1 MRIVMKFGGTSVG
14 DIDRI
19 KNIAKKVKKS
29 FDSGNEICVV
39 VSAMSG
45 VTNQLIDYVEQA
57 SPNYDPREYD
67 AIVSSGEKV
76 TSGLLALCLQEI
88 GVKSRSFAGWQAGI
102 ETDGAHS
109 KARITNVNAKQITD
123 YMENGGV
130 AVVAGFQGI
139 NIETNRITTLGRGGS
154 DTSAVALAVGVN
166 ASRCDIYTDVDGVF
180 TTDPRI
186 VSDAKKIDVISFE
199 EMLELASLGS
209 KVLQP
214 RSVEIAMSHNMELQ
228 VLNSFE
234 DKKGTIIKNEDE
246 NMEKQNVR
254 GITAQKDEAQ
264 ITISGIKDKPGVVAN
279 VFEPISNANINVDMI
294 IQTTSVDGETTDIT
308 FTVSEKDADLAIREL
323 KKAKDKINYN
333 SLKSDKNI
341 AKLSVVGIGM
351 RSHSGISQ
359 TMFKTLAE
367 KGINIKDIA
376 TSEIK
381 ISVLIESDYVELAI
395 RALHSSYN
403 LEK

>member
-1 MRIVMKFGGTSVG
+1 M
-14 DIDRI
+14 
-19 KNIAKKVKKS
+19 
-29 FDSGNEICVV
+29 
-39 VSAMSG
+39 
-45 VTNQLIDYVEQA
+45 
-57 SPNYDPREYD
+57 
-67 AIVSSGEKV
+67 
-76 TSGLLALCLQEI
+76 
-88 GVKSRSFAGWQAGI
+88 
-102 ETDGAHS
+102 
-109 KARITNVNAKQITD
+109 
-123 YMENGGV
+123 
-130 AVVAGFQGI
+130 
-139 NIETNRITTLGRGGS
+139 
-154 DTSAVALAVGVN
+154 
-166 ASRCDIYTDVDGVF
+166 
-180 TTDPRI
+180 
-186 VSDAKKIDVISFE
+186 ISFE

-214 RSVEIAMSHNMELQ
+214 RSVEIAMSHNMKLQ

-234 DKKGTIIKNEDE
+234 DKPGTIIKNEDE

-279 VFEPISNANINVDMI
+279 VFEPISSANINVDMI
-294 IQTTSVDGETTDIT
+294 IQTTSVDGKTTDIT
-308 FTVSEKDADLAIREL
+308 FTVSEKDADLTIQEL

-395 RALHSSYN
+395 RALHASYN

>member
-14 DIDRI
+14 DMNLI
-19 KNIAKKVKKS
+19 KNIAQKVKKS
-29 FDSGNEICVV
+29 FDLGNEICVV

-45 VTNQLIDYVEQA
+45 VTNQLVEYVEQA

-67 AIVSSGEKV
+67 AILSSGEKV
-76 TSGLLALCLQEI
+76 TAGLVALCLQEI
-88 GVKSRSFAGWQAGI
+88 GIKSRSFDGSQAGI
-102 ETDGAHS
+102 ETDDAHS
-109 KARITNVNAKQITD
+109 KARITNVNAKEITD
-123 YMENGGV
+123 FIESGGV
-130 AVVAGFQGI
+130 AVVTGFQGI
-139 NIETNRITTLGRGGS
+139 NLETNRITTLGRGGS
-154 DTSAVALAVGVN
+154 DTSAVAIAVGIN
-166 ASRCDIYTDVDGVF
+166 ACRCNIYTDVDGVY

-199 EMLELASLGS
+199 EMLELSSLGS

-214 RSVEIAMSHNMELQ
+214 RSVEIAMNHNMELQ

-234 DKKGTIIKNEDE
+234 DKSGTIIKNEDE

-264 ITISGIKDKPGVVAN
+264 ITISGIKDKPGVVAK

-294 IQTTSVDGETTDIT
+294 IQTTSVDGATTDIT
-308 FTVSEKDADLAIREL
+308 FTVSEKDADLTIREL
-323 KKAKDKINYN
+323 EKAKDKINYN

>member
-45 VTNQLIDYVEQA
+45 VTNQLIHYVEQA
-57 SPNYDPREYD
+57 SHNYDPREYD
-67 AIVSSGEKV
+67 TIVSSGEKV

-88 GVKSRSFAGWQAGI
+88 GVKSRSFTGWQAGI

-109 KARITNVNAKQITD
+109 KARITNINAKQIAD
-123 YMENGGV
+123 YMKSGGV

-166 ASRCDIYTDVDGVF
+166 AGRCDIYTDVDGVY

-234 DKKGTIIKNEDE
+234 DKSGTIIKNEDE